1 MHFTE
6 ERSNTAESSVS
17 TLLRKKKQFKAMSQ
31 IENPAFLFT
40 SIESC
45 FNRFVD
51 PNSIVKL
58 TAFLFLPQHTEAAD
72 SCSKQGDLI
81 FLITEHENTCDKRIS
96 NVFVCR
102 EIPTTIA
109 VGIY

>member
-6 ERSNTAESSVS
+6 QRSNTAESSVS

-40 SIESC
+40 SVESC
-45 FNRFVD
+45 FNRFVY

-81 FLITEHENTCDKRIS
+81 FLLLNMKIPVIKGL
-96 NVFVCR
+96 VMFLFVWKF
-102 EIPTTIA
+102 PPQ
-109 VGIY
+109 